1 MATIHR
7 RTSTANLMSKA
18 KKKTGRPKLE
28 IPTLKVEQLASYGC
42 TNKEIA
48 QFFECDEATIRKR
61 FSDNITKGRASGKIR
76 LRQLQLEAAERGNVS
91 MLIWLGKQVLGQ
103 SDKQEISMNKP
114 IDDINFDEL

>member
-1 MATIHR
+1 
-7 RTSTANLMSKA
+7 MSKA

-76 LRQLQLEAAERGNVS
+76 LRQLQLEAAERRNVS